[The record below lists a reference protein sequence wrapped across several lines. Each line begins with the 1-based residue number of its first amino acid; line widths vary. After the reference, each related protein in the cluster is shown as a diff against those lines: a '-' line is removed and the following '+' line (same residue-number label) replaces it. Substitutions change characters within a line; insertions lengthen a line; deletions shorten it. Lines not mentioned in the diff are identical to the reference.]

1 MTGTPSI
8 FLIPGGDRRAA
19 YGHPWV
25 YSNEIRM
32 DAAAK
37 ALPPGTVVV
46 ARRADGKALGQG
58 TFNPHSLI
66 ALRFLTRDAERPI
79 DQAFLAE
86 RLRRALAL
94 RQRLFAEPH
103 YRLIHAEADG
113 LPGLVVDRF
122 GDVVSVQANTAGMDA
137 LLEPLLAA
145 IDEVIAPRAVVL
157 RNDTPARQTE
167 GLDSSTRLVRGD
179 ITGPVEVIEH
189 GVRFLADPLAGQ
201 KTGWVFGQRDTRAF
215 VAGLAKGARVLDV
228 YSYAGGLGLSAV
240 AAGAAG
246 AVIVDSSESAL
257 DLARQAAQLNGVE
270 ERCAFIRND
279 AFRELEKRDAAG
291 ERFGVV
297 SCDPPAFVKSKKD
310 LKAGLKGYRKLATLA
325 APLVE
330 PGGFLF
336 LTSCS
341 HNAGAAEFLQECAIG
356 MEKAGRTGR
365 LIRQAGAAPD
375 HPVHPHLPES
385 AYLKALVFQVD

>member
-201 KTGWVFGQRDTRAF
+201 KTG
-215 VAGLAKGARVLDV
+215 
-228 YSYAGGLGLSAV
+228 
-240 AAGAAG
+240 
-246 AVIVDSSESAL
+246 
-257 DLARQAAQLNGVE
+257 LN
-270 ERCAFIRND
+270 
-279 AFRELEKRDAAG
+279 
-291 ERFGVV
+291 RF
-297 SCDPPAFVKSKKD
+297 S
-310 LKAGLKGYRKLATLA
+310 TLA
-325 APLVE
+325 GTNQTA
-330 PGGFLF
+330 GFSYSSSHWIRS
-336 LTSCS
+336 LTI
-341 HNAGAAEFLQECAIG
+341 HAISG
-356 MEKAGRTGR
+356 KRNQSNT
-365 LIRQAGAAPD
+365 
-375 HPVHPHLPES
+375 
-385 AYLKALVFQVD
+385 FF